1 MNMLPSRRAFARIA
15 TCATSAAAIAA
26 AAGLAAMITPATQA
40 SSHSDAPLIKQDPQ
54 ANLTDVYT
62 FVGTKYD
69 DPSVQVLNII
79 ANVRPFSEPGDGPHY
94 ERFADDARYSLHVAN
109 PLTGETLIRYDFTFS
124 AVDGGLK
131 NPNTILSYGLGTE
144 PGAIMT
150 IGDAR
155 QNYAQTF
162 SVERV
167 EGAMASTIV
176 DGGPTGL
183 PNPGN
188 RVTPLYNDA
197 DGFAMSGAQSLDEL
211 DSYTRQAITDGSD
224 GTVFFAGPRDD
235 SFFADVPGVFD
246 LLNPRIL
253 DRDGDLSDG
262 LGQDGNGVDGFRGF
276 NVLTFAVQIP
286 LSDLPQL
293 PYADAFF
300 GDQMGVGVY
309 ASVARRQFT
318 ERVAGDDIRS
328 TGPWVQVNRLGNP
341 LFNEVLVALAD
352 KDRFNATDPVDDAQF
367 ATYAENPE
375 VAALINIVY
384 GTDFATTGRAD
395 LAAVYI
401 PDVIRVATTTGP
413 VRLEG
418 EPGFSRLGFIGGDVT
433 ADMGGVSSGWPNG
446 RRLGDDV
453 VDIALTAVASG
464 PDYSA
469 ITLVGDNIP
478 GNDLAYHAVFPYAAT
493 PHAGSANSKDKVKTD
508 FEIAAIDGDGAITI
522 FDVLEF
528 FNIWERAG
536 AFM

>member
-1 MNMLPSRRAFARIA
+1 MRSRIRDAVNRN
-15 TCATSAAAIAA
+15 ATSTITAAAVLA
-26 AAGLAAMITPATQA
+26 AAGAAWVLAPATMA

-94 ERFADDARYSLHVAN
+94 ERFADDARYSLHVTD
-109 PLTGETLIRYDFTFS
+109 PVSGETIIRYDFTFS

-144 PGAIMT
+144 PGDIVT

-155 QNYAQTF
+155 QNYTQTY

-167 EGAMASTIV
+167 RDGLTTAIV
-176 DGGPTGL
+176 ADAVTSP

-188 RVTPLYNDA
+188 RVTPLYNDDRGMA
-197 DGFAMSGAQSLDEL
+197 VSGAQTLADL
-211 DSYTRQAITDGSD
+211 DSYTRQAIIDGSD
-224 GTVFFAGPRDD
+224 GTAFFAGPRDD

-253 DRDGDLSDG
+253 DRNGDLSNG
-262 LGQDGNGVDGFRGF
+262 LGQDGDGVDGFKGF
-276 NVLTFAVQIP
+276 NVLTVALQIP
-286 LSDLPQL
+286 LGDLPQL
-293 PYADAFF
+293 PYADPFF
-300 GDQMGVGVY
+300 GDQLGVGVY
-309 ASVARRQFT
+309 ASVSRRQFT

-352 KDRFNATDPVDDAQF
+352 KDRYNATSPVDDAQF
-367 ATYAENPE
+367 ATYAQNPE
-375 VAALINIVY
+375 VASLINLVY
-384 GTDFATTGRAD
+384 GTEFVTEGRAD
-395 LAAVYI
+395 LMAVFI
-401 PDVIRVATTTGP
+401 PDVMRVATTTGP

-418 EPGFSRLGFIGGDVT
+418 EDGFSRLGFIGGDVT
-433 ADMGGVSSGWPNG
+433 ANMGGVSSGWPNG

-464 PDYSA
+464 PTYSV
-469 ITLVGDNIP
+469 ITLVGDNIE
-478 GNDLAYHAVFPYAAT
+478 GNDLAYNAVFPYAAT
-493 PHAGSANSKDKVKTD
+493 PHAGSNNSKDKVLTD
-508 FEIAAIDGDGAITI
+508 FEIADIDEDGLLTI
-522 FDVLEF
+522 FDFLTF
-528 FNIWERAG
+528 LNIWERAG
-536 AFM
+536 FQ

>member
-1 MNMLPSRRAFARIA
+1 MSMIRDRFARTG
-15 TCATSAAAIAA
+15 TCMTAAAAIVTAAGAA
-26 AAGLAAMITPATQA
+26 ALMTPATLA
-40 SSHSDAPLIKQDPQ
+40 SSHSDAPLIDQDPM
-54 ANLTDVYT
+54 ANLTDVYA

-69 DPSVQVLNII
+69 DPSIDVLNIV
-79 ANVRPFSEPGDGPHY
+79 ANVRPFVEPGDGPHY

-109 PLTGETLIRYDFTFS
+109 PMTGETLIRYDFTFS
-124 AVDGGLK
+124 DVDGGIK
-131 NPNTILSYGLGTE
+131 NPDTILSYGLGTE
-144 PGAIMT
+144 PGAIID

-155 QNYAQTF
+155 QNFTQTYA
-162 SVERV
+162 VERV
-167 EGAMASTIV
+167 DDAGATMLATDAV
-176 DGGPTGL
+176 TGP

-197 DGFAMSGAQSLDEL
+197 DGFAMSGAQMLGEL
-211 DSYTRQAITDGSD
+211 DAYTRQAIIDGD
-224 GTVFFAGPRDD
+224 EGTVFFAGTRDD
-235 SFFADVPGVFD
+235 SFYADVPGVFD

-253 DRDGDLSDG
+253 DRNGDLSDG
-262 LGQDGNGVDGFRGF
+262 LGQDGNGVDGFKGF
-276 NVLTFAVQIP
+276 NVLTFAVQVP
-286 LSDLPQL
+286 LSELPQL

-300 GDQMGVGVY
+300 GDQQGLGVY

-352 KDRFNATDPVDDAQF
+352 KDRYNATDPADDAQF

-375 VAALINIVY
+375 VASLINLVY
-384 GTDFATTGRAD
+384 GTEFATEGRAD
-395 LAAVYI
+395 LAGVYI

-413 VRLEG
+413 VRLSG
-418 EPGFSRLGFIGGDVT
+418 DDGFSRLGFIGGDVT

-446 RRLGDDV
+446 RRFGDDV

-464 PDYSA
+464 PDYAA
-469 ITLVGDNIP
+469 ITLVGDNVTE
-478 GNDLAYHAVFPYAAT
+478 NDLRFNGVFPYAAT
-493 PHAGSANSKDKVKTD
+493 PHSGTANSKDRTPTD
-508 FEIAAIDGDGAITI
+508 FDIADIDGDGMITI

-528 FNIWERAG
+528 LNIWERAG

>member
-1 MNMLPSRRAFARIA
+1 MRSKNRNAVVR
-15 TCATSAAAIAA
+15 TATSTITAAAILA
-26 AAGLAAMITPATQA
+26 AAGAAWVLAPASMA
-40 SSHSDAPLIKQDPQ
+40 SSHSDAPLIDQDPM
-54 ANLTDVYT
+54 ANLTDVYA

-69 DPSVQVLNII
+69 DPSVEVLNIV
-79 ANVRPFSEPGDGPHY
+79 ANVRPFVEPGDGPHY
-94 ERFADDARYSLHVAN
+94 ERFADDARYSLHVTN
-109 PLTGETLIRYDFTFS
+109 PTSGETLIRYDFTFS
-124 AVDGGLK
+124 DVDGGIK
-131 NPNTILSYGLGTE
+131 NPDTILSYGLGTE
-144 PGAIMT
+144 PGAIME

-155 QNYAQTF
+155 QNFTQTF
-162 SVERV
+162 SVDRV
-167 EGAMASTIV
+167 D
-176 DGGPTGL
+176 DGGNTTLAADAVTGP

-197 DGFAMSGAQSLDEL
+197 DGFAVSGAQSFSEL
-211 DSYTRQAITDGSD
+211 DAYTQQAIFDGDD
-224 GTVFFAGPRDD
+224 GTVFFAGTRDD

-262 LGQDGNGVDGFRGF
+262 LGQDGNGVDGFKGF

-286 LSDLPQL
+286 LSDLPEL
-293 PYADAFF
+293 PYSDAFF

-352 KDRFNATDPVDDAQF
+352 KDRYNATDPADDAQF
-367 ATYAENPE
+367 MTYAENPE
-375 VAALINIVY
+375 VAALLNIVY
-384 GTDFATTGRAD
+384 GTDFATDGRAD
-395 LAAVYI
+395 LAAVFI
-401 PDVIRVATTTGP
+401 PDVMRVATTTGP
-413 VRLEG
+413 VRLSG
-418 EPGFSRLGFIGGDVT
+418 DDGFSRLGFIGGDLT

-446 RRLGDDV
+446 RRFGDDV

-464 PDYSA
+464 PDYSE
-469 ITLVGDNIP
+469 ITLAGDNVT
-478 GNDLAYHAVFPYAAT
+478 GNDIAYHGVFPYAAT
-493 PHAGSANSKDKVKTD
+493 PHAGANNSKDRTPTD
-508 FEIAAIDGDGAITI
+508 FDIADIDGDGEITI

-536 AFM
+536 AF